1 MRSFRLGMFL
11 ASSLVLFLCAF
22 AWAGPKE
29 KELAVTYVK
38 APLNVPSIL
47 EKRLGIFEKAFAPE
61 GVTVVYPELMAGPQ
75 QTQAMAAGSVQIAHC
90 LGGASALMAAA
101 EGVDLK
107 ILGIYSRAPGAF
119 VILAKDP
126 AIRRVSDLKGRKV
139 AGPKGTVLHQLFVAA
154 LKREGMGV
162 SDATFVPMGLPEGV
176 AALLSGGVDAALA
189 AGPAVAK
196 AQEQGARILTDGRG
210 LVEATTVI
218 AAAGPFLREH
228 PDRMRLFLKAHRS
241 ALTRMKER
249 PEEALELTA
258 EETGLTPAEVKAM
271 LPLYDFDPTVRVSD
285 MRDLAA
291 TQDFLLENGLMRR
304 RVDLEALVLR
314 KGF

>member
-1 MRSFRLGMFL
+1 
-11 ASSLVLFLCAF
+11 
-22 AWAGPKE
+22 
-29 KELAVTYVK
+29 
-38 APLNVPSIL
+38 
-47 EKRLGIFEKAFAPE
+47 
-61 GVTVVYPELMAGPQ
+61 
-75 QTQAMAAGSVQIAHC
+75 
-90 LGGASALMAAA
+90 MAAA

-241 ALTRMKER
+241 ALARMKEN
-249 PEEALELTA
+249 PEEALRLTA

>member
-1 MRSFRLGMFL
+1 MRSFKLSFIM
-11 ASSLVLFLCAF
+11 AASLVLALCAL

-38 APLNVPSIL
+38 APLNVPSIM
-47 EKRLGIFEKAFAPE
+47 EKKLGIFEKAFAPE

-90 LGGASALMAAA
+90 LGGASALMAAT

-107 ILGIYSRAPGAF
+107 IVGIYSRAPKAF
-119 VILAKDP
+119 VILVKDP
-126 AIRRVSDLKGRKV
+126 AIKKVSDLKGRKV
-139 AGPKGTVLHQLFVAA
+139 AGPKGTVLHQLLVAA
-154 LKREGMGV
+154 LKKEGLKA
-162 SDATFVPMGLPEGV
+162 SDATLVAMGLPEGV

-189 AGPAVAK
+189 AGPSVAK

-218 AAAGPFLREH
+218 AAAGSFLAEH
-228 PDRMRLFLKAHRS
+228 PDRMKRFMEAHRS
-241 ALTRMKER
+241 TLALMRDK
-249 PEEALELTA
+249 PGEAQKLTA

-271 LPLYDFDPTVRVSD
+271 LPMYDFDPTIRAS
-285 MRDLAA
+285 DLADLA
-291 TQDFLLENGLMRR
+291 KTQDFLLENGLMRKK
-304 RVDLEALVLR
+304 VDLNVLVK